1 VADGWI
7 EHAFKVERIS
17 EEAVTDLLR
26 AIRNSPTMT
35 RAQLRSILQAL
46 NDQWGALA
54 AQDAADTMVLER
66 QERGQDSLPTPI
78 PQTVVTE
85 EMADALAG
93 YALAGE
99 DWQATLERAAVG
111 LDRTVRNAS
120 RQTVFEGAKSA
131 GSRYA
136 RVPKVGACAFCLM
149 LASRGAVYYED
160 TVTRTK
166 NGERYHDHCH
176 CEGREILDDSQ
187 VPEFNRRLQEQWY
200 RTRAEVGEVWSD
212 GSRHLTLP
220 QWLDSIGDE
229 READRKARDLMQRLM
244 ELDEGVAVDAA
255 KLWRHTEL
263 ADQDGRRGGHLFE
276 SVTPLVD
283 AIKAK
288 PGSDVLVRA
297 KSFFPDLPA
306 QAIREWLGDGDGG
319 AIASVLSDPELRI
332 WKGSRRGFE
341 LAGVVDG
348 PAGGR
353 IRLIVVVNRVPRSS
367 ESKWQVVTAYPQS
380 GDGIVQ
386 VTPAGVVEALP
397 FTQDPE

>member
-1 VADGWI
+1 MADGWI

-26 AIRNSPTMT
+26 AIRNSPAMT

-66 QERGQDSLPTPI
+66 QERGQDSLPAPI

-120 RQTVFEGAKSA
+120 RQTVFEGARSA
-131 GSRYA
+131 GTRYA

-187 VPEFNRRLQEQWY
+187 VPEFNRKLQEQWQ

-244 ELDEGVAVDAA
+244 ELDEGVAMDAA
-255 KLWRHTEL
+255 KLWRHISL
-263 ADQDGRRGGHLFE
+263 LMDSVRSGGHLASGIDALIAQIAVSSE
-276 SVTPLVD
+276 PILKTP
-283 AIKAK
+283 KT
-288 PGSDVLVRA
+288 
-297 KSFFPDLPA
+297 FFPDIA
-306 QAIREWLGDGDGG
+306 EEVVKEWLGDETRG
-319 AIASVLSDPELRI
+319 AIRDVLDDPVERVWLASRSGGFRVVGDSTMPQGQRVRLAVL
-332 WKGSRRGFE
+332 
-341 LAGVVDG
+341 
-348 PAGGR
+348 
-353 IRLIVVVNRVPRSS
+353 VNRSARGRSP
-367 ESKWQVVTAYPQS
+367 KWKVVTAYPIA
-380 GDGIVQ
+380 GDGVME
-386 VTPAGVVEALP
+386 VTPSGEVRSIP
-397 FTQDPE
+397 FPSEDE